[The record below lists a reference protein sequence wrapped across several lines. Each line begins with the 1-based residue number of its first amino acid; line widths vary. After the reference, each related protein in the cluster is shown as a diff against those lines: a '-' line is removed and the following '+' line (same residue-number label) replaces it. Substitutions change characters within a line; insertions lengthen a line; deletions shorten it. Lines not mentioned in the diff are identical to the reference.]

1 MAEKNDKGISRRE
14 FARRA
19 AMVSAASLVPGSVLA
34 SRGGQFPAA
43 AEGSLGQEAGDL
55 PKLSAEA
62 HAEAEGRYRMI
73 VGQYGSRFSEE
84 QKVELRRLCGL
95 AQRPLESLRAYGV
108 ENGDGP
114 ALYLKPLVEREKKA
128 GGTATAAGGKK
139 P

>member
-1 MAEKNDKGISRRE
+1 
-14 FARRA
+14 
-19 AMVSAASLVPGSVLA
+19 MVSAASLVPGSVLA
-34 SRGGQFPAA
+34 LRAGAFPAPV
-43 AEGSLGQEAGDL
+43 ECSLGQEAGDL
-55 PKLSAEA
+55 PKLSAEGL
-62 HAEAEGRYRMI
+62 AEAEGRYRMI

-95 AQRPLESLRAYGV
+95 AQRPLESLRAFAA

-128 GGTATAAGGKK
+128 VGAAAVGAGKK

>member
-1 MAEKNDKGISRRE
+1 
-14 FARRA
+14 
-19 AMVSAASLVPGSVLA
+19 
-34 SRGGQFPAA
+34 
-43 AEGSLGQEAGDL
+43 L
-55 PKLSAEA
+55 PKLSAEGL
-62 HAEAEGRYRMI
+62 AEAEGRYRMI

-95 AQRPLESLRAYGV
+95 AQRPLESLRAFAA

-128 GGTATAAGGKK
+128 VGAAAVGAGKK